1 LKEIQ
6 ISLGETDPLLIL
18 GPNNV
23 NLNVLK
29 EYFPEVRFMSRG
41 SEFRMHASEAL
52 LNQLESVMQKIIQE
66 VERHGHISVQ
76 RVGEIAEQVKVDA
89 PATPAATPEDGS
101 EVLVYGPNHLR
112 VTARTQGQK
121 DMVLSA
127 KENDIVFCIG
137 PAGTGKT
144 YTAVALAVQA
154 LKEKEVRRI
163 VLVRPAVEAGESL
176 GFLPGDLKEKIDPYL
191 RPLYDALGDMIPAEK
206 LNLYMEKN
214 IIEIVPL
221 AYMRGRTLNQS
232 FIILDE
238 AQNATEAQLKMFL
251 TRMGNGSRIMVTGD
265 ETQTDL
271 PKNQKSGLVQAKQIL
286 RGIKGIG
293 FVQLQPSDVLRHRL
307 IRKILK
313 AYEEAEA

>member
-1 LKEIQ
+1 MKEIQ

-101 EVLVYGPNHLR
+101 EVLVYGPNHLK

>member
-1 LKEIQ
+1 
-6 ISLGETDPLLIL
+6 
-18 GPNNV
+18 
-23 NLNVLK
+23 
-29 EYFPEVRFMSRG
+29 
-41 SEFRMHASEAL
+41 MHASEAL

-101 EVLVYGPNHLR
+101 EVLVYGPNHLK

>member
-1 LKEIQ
+1 
-6 ISLGETDPLLIL
+6 
-18 GPNNV
+18 
-23 NLNVLK
+23 
-29 EYFPEVRFMSRG
+29 
-41 SEFRMHASEAL
+41 MHASEAL